1 MRSKVVTG
9 VFAGALFGLAAL
21 PGLASAEP
29 TAAAGPAGA
38 HSAGAKADVCAGKTA
53 NSGYV
58 HIYSGTG
65 CDGKPI
71 CSMLGNDSNYGNT
84 KGCSG
89 KDDNSASSLLNNG
102 TAGGGDT
109 SVRFYRLADYQGG
122 SICLGYHQYAT
133 NLANW
138 TFTNGTNA
146 DNRISSHKWVAGC

>member
-1 MRSKVVTG
+1 MSVKSVTG
-9 VFAGALFGLAAL
+9 VFAGALFGLAML

-29 TAAAGPAGA
+29 TAAAAPAGA
-38 HSAGAKADVCAGKTA
+38 RADVCASKVA

-58 HIYSGTG
+58 HTYSGTG

-71 CSMLGNDSNYGNT
+71 CSMLGNDSDYGNS

-102 TAGGGDT
+102 TAAGGNDT
-109 SVRFYRLADYQGG
+109 SVRFYRLAGYGGG
-122 SICLGYHQYAT
+122 SICLGYHQYAS

-146 DNRISSHKWVAGC
+146 DNRISSHKWVPSC